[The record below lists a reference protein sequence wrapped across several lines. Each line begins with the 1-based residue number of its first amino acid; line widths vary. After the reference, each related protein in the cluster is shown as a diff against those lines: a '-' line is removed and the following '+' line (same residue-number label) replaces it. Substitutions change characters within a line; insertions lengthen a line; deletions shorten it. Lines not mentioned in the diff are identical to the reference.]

1 VTDFRKLA
9 RGTALAAVLAIAQV
23 QLVGCAAIEDGA
35 VRGTADERCPDG
47 PALGIDHPEK
57 IGIGAWETE
66 PPSRAAH
73 RIAALGV
80 AWYYAWG
87 PKPLASDGPRHHP
100 RFVPMIRDAAQLQDD
115 PRALTEVAESDAVA
129 LLGFNEPDQVGQAEM
144 TAQEAAALWP
154 RLMAASKRLGSPAPA
169 TGEALPPDGWL
180 AHFMDAAAAS
190 DLRVDFVAIHYFASR
205 PNLLKFR
212 RYLEWV
218 YHAYD
223 RPIWITEWALVDP
236 ATWKDGHARYS
247 PDEAACF
254 FRAGAAMLD
263 DLPFVERHA
272 WFAAFDES
280 GGWHLNTHA
289 IAADG
294 SLTPVG
300 RAFVDATG
308 GPSGGGVQAW

>member
-1 VTDFRKLA
+1 MTDFRRLA
-9 RGTALAAVLAIAQV
+9 RAAVLVALLAIV
-23 QLVGCAAIEDGA
+23 QIQMVGCAAIEQSAG
-35 VRGTADERCPDG
+35 RGHEGESCPDG

-57 IGIGAWETE
+57 IGIGAWETG
-66 PPSRAAH
+66 PPGWAAD
-73 RIAALGV
+73 RVAALGA

-87 PKPLASDGPRHHP
+87 PKPLAAEETRHHP
-100 RFVPMIRDAAQLQDD
+100 RFIPMIRDAAQLRDD
-115 PRALTEVAESDAVA
+115 PRALVDIAKSDAPA
-129 LLGFNEPDQVGQAEM
+129 LLGFNEPDQRGQAEM

-154 RLMAASKRLGSPAPA
+154 RLMAAGKRLGSPAPA

-205 PNLLKFR
+205 PNLLTFR

-236 ATWKDGHARYS
+236 ATWKDGRARYS

-263 DLPFVERHA
+263 DLAFVERHA
-272 WFAAFDES
+272 WFAAFDGS
-280 GGWHLNTHA
+280 GGWYLNTHA

-294 SLTPVG
+294 TLTPVG

-308 GPSGGGVQAW
+308 GPPGGGAQAW